1 MDVTPAAV
9 EKLEEIITSE
19 EETGLGLRIAVQ
31 GGGCSGFQ
39 YAFQLDRPQAD
50 DMVTE
55 LSESVTLMIDAMS
68 MMYLDGATLDFKDD
82 LEGQAFIIN
91 NPNATTTCGCGSSF
105 ST

>member
-9 EKLEEIITSE
+9 EKLHEIITSE

-39 YAFQLDRPQAD
+39 YAFQLDRPQED
-50 DMVTE
+50 DMVAE

-68 MMYLDGATLDFKDD
+68 MMYLDGAILDFKDD

-91 NPNATTTCGCGSSF
+91 NPNATTTCGCNQSF
-105 ST
+105 SV

>member
-105 ST
+105 GV